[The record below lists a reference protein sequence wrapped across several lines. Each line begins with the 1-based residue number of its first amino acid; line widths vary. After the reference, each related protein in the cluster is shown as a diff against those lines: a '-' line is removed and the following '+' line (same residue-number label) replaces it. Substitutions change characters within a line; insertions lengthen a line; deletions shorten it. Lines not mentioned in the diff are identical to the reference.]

1 MLLIWGGG
9 GRGGR
14 GGEGEVNQEKEERKE
29 GREDCLR
36 VFVANSTV
44 LSELLVAG
52 GIANAELGL
61 DNDIWN

>member
-1 MLLIWGGG
+1 MLLIGGG
-9 GRGGR
+9 GR
-14 GGEGEVNQEKEERKE
+14 GEGEVNQEKEERKE
-29 GREDCLR
+29 GREDCLP

-44 LSELLVAG
+44 LSELTFAG